1 MMFDMMNIPVNGGY
15 SMSEYENF
23 SDEKLLKE
31 IETLKLKI
39 DGTGETV
46 FMRMLHELQVY
57 QMELELQN
65 RELREAQLALE
76 ETRGRYEDLYDF
88 APLAY
93 FTFDSHGSIL
103 ELNLAGSILLGKD
116 RLSLL
121 GTPFVNFIARH
132 ERSNFLTYLRGCV
145 SGEGIANVEF
155 ELELPD
161 GKSIKVQTAKVVA
174 QTLEGSIDACRMA
187 FIEVTERRIAELKL
201 RLTSKVLEN
210 TQEGIML
217 TDAHQRI
224 IAVNPAFLK
233 STGYD
238 SEEIIGYTPAILKS
252 GNHDEKFFR
261 EMNASF
267 KENDGWQGEIWNK
280 RKNGE
285 IYQEWAN
292 IKVIRKNDGEVDCYI
307 GIFSDIS
314 NQEAMKQKLK
324 KLAYYDELTGLAN
337 RGLLYDRL
345 QHALAQSKR
354 GSSLMA
360 VLFVDLAHFNDS
372 SDKHGSGVGDHVVK
386 EAAERLT
393 YCVREGD
400 TLSRLGGDE
409 FVAILLNIA
418 DVEVPAQIAARM
430 VQVLERPFVIDNDEL
445 LITAS
450 VGICISPNDGD
461 EVTVLLKNADAA
473 MCYAKEMGRSNYQF
487 YEATMN
493 KQSLDN
499 QTL

>member
-1 MMFDMMNIPVNGGY
+1 MN
-15 SMSEYENF
+15 EYENF
-23 SDEKLLKE
+23 RDEKLLKD
-31 IETLKLKI
+31 IEALKEKI

-65 RELREAQLALE
+65 RELREAQLELE
-76 ETRGRYEDLYDF
+76 ESRGRYEDLYDF

-132 ERSNFLTYLRGCV
+132 ERSNFLTYLRGCI
-145 SGEGIANVEF
+145 SGEGNANVEF

-174 QTLEGSIDACRMA
+174 QTLEGNIDACRIA

-201 RLTSKVLEN
+201 RLTAKVLEN

-252 GNHDEKFFR
+252 GNHDEEFFR

-285 IYQEWAN
+285 IYQEWVN

-324 KLAYYDELTGLAN
+324 ELAYYDELTGLAN

-354 GSSLMA
+354 GSSLVA
-360 VLFVDLAHFNDS
+360 VLFVDLDHFNDS
-372 SDKHGSGVGDHVVK
+372 SDKHGRSVGDHVVK

-418 DVEVPAQIAARM
+418 DIEVPAQIAARM

-461 EVTVLLKNADAA
+461 EVTVLLKNADTA

-487 YEATMN
+487 YEAEMN
-493 KQSLDN
+493 KQALDN